1 MESMHDKPLTYAN
14 SSKFMHNAGSQNQKF
29 YYTPK
34 NKSILQAQK
43 SGSRADFS
51 NNDERSSYFKSM
63 GSEYASPAN
72 YNMNVNV
79 NMRQKNPDS
88 RILSEN
94 NDRVSIPSAF
104 TPGTPSDFRVFK

>member
-1 MESMHDKPLTYAN
+1 MY
-14 SSKFMHNAGSQNQKF
+14 NAGSQNQKF

-63 GSEYASPAN
+63 GSEYISPAN
-72 YNMNVNV
+72 SNMNL
-79 NMRQKNPDS
+79 RQKNPDS
-88 RILSEN
+88 RISSEN